1 MGAWRHRFRPRR
13 TLYLALGHDEEVGGH
28 AGAKNIAAWLEQR
41 VGKDAFEFMWDEGLF
56 VIDRVVPM
64 HRGPVAMIC
73 VAEKGS
79 LTLDLTVEATPGH
92 SSTPPHETAI
102 GILASA
108 VSKLEKRP
116 LRSVVAGA
124 ATNMFTHLVPGF
136 PFPMRLLLSN
146 MWLFGGLLRRVLAA
160 KHKTATLVRTTTALT
175 VFHAGSADNV
185 VPGSAKAVVQH
196 RVHPNDTLD
205 EVEAYDRAVITTH
218 GSRYPVLALCPFP
231 RCLPTP
237 TRHFPRSRLWSTW
250 CTQKR
255 GSHLG
260 CLSPTRTVGGT
271 GMWPGRYDGML
282 CCFLVVCVHCSRCGL
297 R

>member
-205 EVEAYDRAVITTH
+205 EVEAYDRAVINDPRVKI
-218 GSRYPVLALCPFP
+218 SRAGFVPVSPVSSHSHPAFSTLETVVNLVYPEAGVAPGLFVANSD
-231 RCLPTP
+231 
-237 TRHFPRSRLWSTW
+237 SRWYW
-250 CTQKR
+250 DVARQ
-255 GSHLG
+255 
-260 CLSPTRTVGGT
+260 V
-271 GMWPGRYDGML
+271 
-282 CCFLVVCVHCSRCGL
+282 
-297 R
+297 